1 MAQELGTYSVVRVQT
16 ATNRRKVQKVP
27 FVEIHAGR
35 LSGVVSSGSSAERV
49 YVSFIESGTT
59 NYYCSTNNNRPC
71 GGLRGGPCKHIK
83 SMVDEAVTQY
93 GAERVARGL
102 GIDADPMTLRS
113 GGDVMRHIHGAKV
126 KEEASVVFSR
136 FLRYLRQV
144 ELESVTGPVPE
155 MAWFTVG

>member
-1 MAQELGTYSVVRVQT
+1 MTDDMGTTSVVRVQSP
-16 ATNRRKVQKVP
+16 ANRRKVQKVP

-35 LSGVVSSGSSAERV
+35 LAGVVSSGSSAERV
-49 YVSFIESGTT
+49 YVSFIEAGTT

-83 SMVDEAVTQY
+83 SMVDEAVLQY
-93 GAERVARGL
+93 GGERVARGL
-102 GIDADPMTLRS
+102 GIEADPMTLNS
-113 GGDVMRHIHGAKV
+113 GHDIMRHVHGAKV

-136 FLRYLRQV
+136 FLNYLHYV
-144 ELESVTGPVPE
+144 ELETVNGPMPE